1 MIARTVFSST
11 FITTSAGASAVAR
24 FLFFFKSLFISCIRF
39 QNQYPPLTT
48 TIDLQFLLISW
59 YFSSFCTSF
68 FRLSLWPSRGPVH
81 YFSPFLIFDFVIIIS
96 TTPSPPISF
105 CTHTACLIASAG
117 PGDVAY
123 FVYVRRFTEIPYS
136 HPERSSMPFLSLV
149 SIPII
154 ATLQANGRLCTL
166 SAEVGEGGL

>member
-1 MIARTVFSST
+1 MIARTVFSGT

-24 FLFFFKSLFISCIRF
+24 FLFFFKSLFISYIHF
-39 QNQYPPLTT
+39 QTNTPLTT
-48 TIDLQFLLISW
+48 TVELQFLLISW
-59 YFSSFCTSF
+59 YFSTFCTSF

-154 ATLQANGRLCTL
+154 ATLRTNGRLCTL
-166 SAEVGEGGL
+166 SAKVGEGEL

>member
-1 MIARTVFSST
+1 MVLFYLPYFIFSDYRY
-11 FITTSAGASAVAR
+11 G
-24 FLFFFKSLFISCIRF
+24 
-39 QNQYPPLTT
+39 
-48 TIDLQFLLISW
+48 
-59 YFSSFCTSF
+59 
-68 FRLSLWPSRGPVH
+68 PSRGPVH

-96 TTPSPPISF
+96 TTPSPPIRF
-105 CTHTACLIASAG
+105 CSHTACLIASAG

-166 SAEVGEGGL
+166 STKVGEGGL